1 MKPEAEQPNAL
12 RQRMKGAK
20 QRLPS
25 GNECR
30 KIRYWRSE
38 ALRPGD
44 DGEVAELDLQCH
56 GAPGDLGAFHA
67 VPGITGDPIELGG
80 EMIRIAQ
87 VLVEGPLRADRL
99 VRPVGPHLALV
110 DPAADAPVPRA
121 RAAKLRLERRQS
133 PFAKVG

>member
-12 RQRMKGAK
+12 RQRMKSAK

-30 KIRYWRSE
+30 KIGYWRSE

-44 DGEVAELDLQCH
+44 DSEVAELDLQCH

-80 EMIRIAQ
+80 ETVGIAQ
-87 VLVEGPLRADRL
+87 ILVERPLGADRF
-99 VRPVGPHLALV
+99 VRPVWADLALV
-110 DPAADAPVPRA
+110 DPAANAPVP
-121 RAAKLRLERRQS
+121 
-133 PFAKVG
+133 